1 MRITLRRR
9 LNTAVALRVLT
20 IALTSLVLLLGALA
34 AHHAEASTFEADYTA
49 SGQLQDEHAP
59 ILTGDPVSATAGA
72 KSVLVTLAAG
82 CVALAICCVIALA
95 LLTRA
100 QWAALLARYRGAA
113 TASQVQNLPLTT
125 FPSALAAPSLFSLSI
140 SRT

>member
-1 MRITLRRR
+1 MRNALRRR
-9 LNTAVALRVLT
+9 LNTVDALRALT
-20 IALTSLVLLLGALA
+20 IALAMIVLLLGALA
-34 AHHAEASTFEADYTA
+34 AHHAEASTLGTDYSA
-49 SGQLQDEHAP
+49 SGQLQDEHT
-59 ILTGDPVSATAGA
+59 LTVTGDPVPTTAA
-72 KSVLVTLAAG
+72 AESVRVTLVAG
-82 CVALAICCVIALA
+82 CALLAICCVIALA

-113 TASQVQNLPLTT
+113 SASQVRNLPLTT